1 VTQRDATII
10 AAALTV
16 SVGLHAAAGAAL
28 GHFHLR
34 ARNHDVVEFEV
45 KTQPPA
51 AQPKIETLPPPPE
64 EKPKIVK
71 KVAKTPPPDLAPPK
85 KDEPPPPPEQKPVP
99 RVFGTQM
106 EGTSGEGVALP
117 EGNTTNAD
125 PNRPRPKEIP
135 KAPPTTGAPAP
146 PGEATGFVPV
156 DDSQL
161 ADFPEL
167 ADEVKAP
174 YPPEAEARQIQG
186 TVQLRV
192 EVNPDGSVHG
202 ARVLKGLGFGLDE
215 AAVKA
220 IRKFKFKPA
229 RDRAGRS
236 VPAVI
241 VWRYTFQLDR

>member
-1 VTQRDATII
+1 VTQREVTII
-10 AAALTV
+10 AASLVV

-34 ARNHDVVEFEV
+34 RGNGEVVEFEV
-45 KTQPPA
+45 KPPPP
-51 AQPKIETLPPPPE
+51 PKIETPPPPVE
-64 EKPKIVK
+64 EKPKLVK
-71 KVAKTPPPDLAPPK
+71 KVAKTPPMDLAPPK
-85 KDEPPPPPEQKPVP
+85 KEDPPPPDKPVP
-99 RVFGTQM
+99 RVFGSQM
-106 EGTSGEGVALP
+106 EGSSGEGVALP

-186 TVQLRV
+186 TVQVRV
-192 EVNPDGSVHG
+192 EVNPDGSVHS
-202 ARVLKGLGFGLDE
+202 ARVLKGLGYGLDE
-215 AAVKA
+215 AAIKA